1 MAIRCFS
8 APPPPAAPNHGLAID
23 NLLKI
28 SAGRARL
35 QFMVSKN
42 STGGISIGQRNTRQ
56 RAAVVAMLEQVEEF
70 ASAQDIHARLVTAGE
85 KVGLTTVYRTLQ
97 QMSAMGA
104 IDTLN
109 NESGE
114 TLYRRCAMD
123 THHHHLVCNDCRTTV
138 EIDGGPVEDWAR
150 DVAKKYGFQKTGH
163 TADVFGLCADCAA
176 KKTQKN

>member
-1 MAIRCFS
+1 
-8 APPPPAAPNHGLAID
+8 
-23 NLLKI
+23 
-28 SAGRARL
+28 
-35 QFMVSKN
+35 MVSKN

-123 THHHHLVCNDCRTTV
+123 THHHHLVCNECRTTV

-163 TADVFGLCADCAA
+163 TADIFGLCADCAA

>member
-1 MAIRCFS
+1 MTIRRFS
-8 APPPPAAPNHGLAID
+8 APRPRQSTPRLTID

-28 SAGRARL
+28 NVGRAKLR
-35 QFMVSKN
+35 FMVSKN
-42 STGGISIGQRNTRQ
+42 STGGINIGQRNTRQ

-70 ASAQDIHARLVTAGE
+70 ASAQDIHARLVAAGE

-123 THHHHLVCNDCRTTV
+123 THHHHLVCNECRTTV
-138 EIDGGPVEDWAR
+138 EIDGGPVEEWAR

-163 TADVFGLCADCAA
+163 TADVFGLCADCAS
-176 KKTQKN
+176 KKA